1 MLTVRDDELAV
12 GDNDNMLLEVAKG
25 GARVGVPY
33 MDGQCTTQQAGS
45 SQPALQ
51 GTVGTKT

>member
-1 MLTVRDDELAV
+1 VLTVRDDELAV